1 MSNEIKYLQILGV
14 MLTEEEQTLNK
25 LKKVSWA
32 LIILGFV
39 IAFGVQI
46 YSSLSSEFNIHSA
59 VYIIAGC
66 LIGFGWCQNIAL
78 RSLPFI
84 LKHFNRQS
92 IIERLNE
99 IDT

>member
-46 YSSLSSEFNIHSA
+46 YSGLNSEFNIHSA